1 MRRAFPRRIGRHRGM
16 NAPLLLDTKRMAV
29 HDGPGLR
36 TTFFVKGC
44 PLKCLWCHNPESQS
58 AERQIARFQHL
69 CRHCAKCTMDEAT
82 CPGRA
87 FKVYGKEWSIKN
99 IVAKACEDRP
109 FYDASGGGVTISGGE
124 PLFFPEWTAELLR
137 ALRAEGLHTCVDTS
151 LFAAPSVIESLL
163 PLADMWLPDFKVA
176 DDALHRRLT
185 GVSNEPIKRNLSM
198 LVAAGARLEVR
209 CVSVP
214 GLTDGADL
222 AARHDYLH
230 SLGIPEASIVDLEYH
245 DYARS
250 KYLALGMPDTMPPR

>member
-1 MRRAFPRRIGRHRGM
+1 MKT
-16 NAPLLLDTKRMAV
+16 PLLLDTKRMAV
-29 HDGPGLR
+29 HDGPGIR

-44 PLKCLWCHNPESQS
+44 PLKCIWCHNPESQS
-58 AERQIARFQHL
+58 TERQIARFQHL
-69 CRHCAKCTMDEAT
+69 CRHCGKCAMDEVI

-87 FKVYGKEWSIKN
+87 FKVYGKEWTIAD

-109 FYDASGGGVTISGGE
+109 FYEASGGGVTISGGE
-124 PLFFPEWTAELLR
+124 PLLFPEWTAGLLR

-185 GVSNEPIKRNLSM
+185 GVSNEPIKRNLAM
-198 LVAAGARLEVR
+198 LAAAGASLEVR

-222 AARHDYLH
+222 VARHDYLH
-230 SLGIPEASIVDLEYH
+230 SLGIPESSIVDLEYH

>member
-1 MRRAFPRRIGRHRGM
+1 
-16 NAPLLLDTKRMAV
+16 
-29 HDGPGLR
+29 
-36 TTFFVKGC
+36 
-44 PLKCLWCHNPESQS
+44 
-58 AERQIARFQHL
+58 
-69 CRHCAKCTMDEAT
+69 MDEAT

-87 FKVYGKEWSIKN
+87 FKIYGKDWTIRD

-109 FYDASGGGVTISGGE
+109 FYEASGGGVTISGGE
-124 PLFFPEWTAELLR
+124 PLLFPEWTVELLR

-151 LFAAPSVIESLL
+151 LYAAQSVIESLL

-176 DDALHRRLT
+176 DDVQHRRLT
-185 GVSNEPIKRNLSM
+185 GVSNEPIKRNLAR
-198 LVAAGARLEVR
+198 LVAAGAQLEVR

-222 AARHDYLH
+222 VARHDYLH
-230 SLGIPEASIVDLEYH
+230 SLAIPEASIVDLEYH

>member
-1 MRRAFPRRIGRHRGM
+1 MTS
-16 NAPLLLDTKRMAV
+16 PLLLDTKRMAV
-29 HDGPGLR
+29 HDGPGIR

-58 AERQIARFQHL
+58 PDRQIARFQHL
-69 CRHCAKCTMDEAT
+69 CNHCGKCRMDEAT
-82 CPGRA
+82 CPTHA
-87 FKVYGKEWSIKN
+87 FKVYGREWTIAD
-99 IVAKACEDRP
+99 IVAKACEDRA
-109 FYDASGGGVTISGGE
+109 FYEASGGGVTISGGE
-124 PLFFPEWTAELLR
+124 PLLFPEWTAALLR
-137 ALRAEGLHTCVDTS
+137 ALRDAGLHTCVDTS
-151 LFAAPSVIESLL
+151 LYAALSVIESLL

-185 GVSNEPIKRNLSM
+185 GVSNEPIKRNLAR
-198 LVAAGARLEVR
+198 LAAAGAPLEVR

-222 AARHDYLH
+222 AARHDHLH
-230 SLGIPEASIVDLEYH
+230 SLGIPETSIVDLEYH

>member
-1 MRRAFPRRIGRHRGM
+1 
-16 NAPLLLDTKRMAV
+16 
-29 HDGPGLR
+29 
-36 TTFFVKGC
+36 
-44 PLKCLWCHNPESQS
+44 
-58 AERQIARFQHL
+58 
-69 CRHCAKCTMDEAT
+69 MDEAT

-87 FKVYGKEWSIKN
+87 FKVYGKEWSIN
-99 IVAKACEDRP
+99 DIVAKACEDRA

-124 PLFFPEWTAELLR
+124 PLLFPEWTAELLR

-151 LFAAPSVIESLL
+151 LYAAPSVIESLL

-176 DDALHRRLT
+176 DDALHLRLT
-185 GVSNEPIKRNLSM
+185 GVSNEPIKRNLAM

-214 GLTDGADL
+214 VLTDGADL
-222 AARHDYLH
+222 AARHGCLH
-230 SLGIPEASIVDLEYH
+230 SLGIPEDSIVDLEYH